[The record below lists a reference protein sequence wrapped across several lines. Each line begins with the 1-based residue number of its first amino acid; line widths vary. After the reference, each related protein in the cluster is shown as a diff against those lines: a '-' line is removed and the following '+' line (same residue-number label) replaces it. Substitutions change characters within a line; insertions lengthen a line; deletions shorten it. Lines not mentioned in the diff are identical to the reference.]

1 MKPVAILRFSG
12 EDGPG
17 YFASFLDRHSIPWR
31 LFAIDAGDGVP
42 ADMAPFSGLVL
53 MGGPM
58 SVNDPLPWIP
68 PVLSLVRDAIAHRT
82 PCLGHCLGGQLMSK
96 ALGGAV
102 TRNPV
107 KEIGWN
113 PVTADN
119 SSVARQWLG
128 DALFNQPQLEV
139 FQWHGET
146 FSLPPG
152 ASRILTGLA
161 CVNQAF
167 VVGNSLAMQCH
178 TEMTP
183 AMIAQWCL
191 DWEQEQVDAALP
203 SIQRPDEILRAT
215 ETGIDAMRQLSDRLY
230 TTWISG
236 LPGRPRI

>member
-1 MKPVAILRFSG
+1 MKPVAILRFSR

-17 YFASFLDRHSIPWR
+17 YFASFLDRHSIPWQ
-31 LFAIDAGDGVP
+31 LFAIDAGDCVP

-68 PVLSLVRDAIAHRT
+68 PVLSLVRDAIAQRT

-96 ALGGAV
+96 ALGGDV
-102 TRNPV
+102 TLNPV

-113 PVTADN
+113 PVKADN
-119 SSVARQWLG
+119 NSVARLWLG
-128 DALFNQPQLEV
+128 DQLFSQRQLQA

-146 FSLPPG
+146 FTLPPG
-152 ASRILTGLA
+152 ATRILTGQD

-167 VVGNSLAMQCH
+167 VIGNSLAMQCH

-183 AMIAQWCL
+183 AMIADWCQ
-191 DWEQEQVDAALP
+191 DWEQERADAALP
-203 SIQRPDEILRAT
+203 SVQRVDQILRET
-215 ETGIDAMRQLSDRLY
+215 DTGIDAMRKLSDRLY
-230 TTWISG
+230 ATWIAG
-236 LPGRPRI
+236 LPAKPEK